1 MNSPSSGLN
10 KMPASVRAS
19 NVPLSSNSPSGN
31 WKNIAASSSLS
42 QISPILSSPSTVS
55 AMTTVN
61 LDVSKLYPIS
71 SMAMNKESKTQAR
84 ELIYLPIISICE
96 ANKLVNQI
104 SKVLPEKGSYST
116 PIYLMDA
123 YQAGIPIICSKT
135 NRKIEIDKEH
145 SVIILHDKTKYV
157 VFAKPIQI

>member
-1 MNSPSSGLN
+1 
-10 KMPASVRAS
+10 
-19 NVPLSSNSPSGN
+19 
-31 WKNIAASSSLS
+31 
-42 QISPILSSPSTVS
+42 
-55 AMTTVN
+55 MTTVN

-116 PIYLMDA
+116 PTYLMDA